1 VNCLEYI
8 YRSILVFLEVFL
20 LLLASAMIVSPAY
33 ASYYDSFQLA
43 ESQPFATNDPPTVIN
58 LTGEGTGPYHL
69 FFNTRV
75 GDMLS
80 VDCTS
85 TCVDPFTDKIFNNAS
100 SNNIL
105 EQWLIGDKVV
115 YKTFGSSISGLIDS
129 TSYYLANI
137 SPVISPVPVPAA
149 GWLFGTALIG
159 FVGLSRKTKVS

>member
-1 VNCLEYI
+1 MYCLGYI
-8 YRSILVFLEVFL
+8 YRFILVFL
-20 LLLASAMIVSPAY
+20 LLLGSAIIVSPAY

-43 ESQPFATNDPPTVIN
+43 ETQPFATNDPPTVIN
-58 LTGEGTGPYHL
+58 ITGQGMGPYHL

-85 TCVDPFTDKIFNNAS
+85 TCVDPFTDKIFNNGS
-100 SNNIL
+100 SSNIL
-105 EQWLIGDKVV
+105 EQWLIGDEVV
-115 YKTFGSSISGLIDS
+115 YKTFGSSISGLTDS
-129 TSYYLANI
+129 TSYYLAN
-137 SPVISPVPVPAA
+137 ISPVPVPAA